1 MLGEANLN
9 TICVIPARSGSKG
22 IRDKNILNLRGH
34 PLLAWSIE
42 VAKKSNLIE
51 RTIVSTDSEEYKE
64 IALSYGAEVPFLRP
78 KELSQDN
85 STDLEFMKHLLMY
98 LEENENLPK
107 IIVHLRP
114 TTPVRD
120 YKIVDKAILNFDS
133 NKFTS
138 LRSVHKI
145 STPVEKIFKLN
156 ENQTLSS
163 LNDDFEIDK
172 FNDPRQSFENAYEAN
187 GYVDILKT
195 DFILNNNLLHGNNCQ
210 AFLTARTY
218 DIDEKEDY
226 EDLEYILTRKEI
238 TLERLLS

>member
-1 MLGEANLN
+1 MLLFRRESLLGETNLN

-133 NKFTS
+133 N
-138 LRSVHKI
+138 
-145 STPVEKIFKLN
+145 
-156 ENQTLSS
+156 
-163 LNDDFEIDK
+163 
-172 FNDPRQSFENAYEAN
+172 Y
-187 GYVDILKT
+187 
-195 DFILNNNLLHGNNCQ
+195 LH
-210 AFLTARTY
+210 L
-218 DIDEKEDY
+218 
-226 EDLEYILTRKEI
+226 
-238 TLERLLS
+238 

>member
-1 MLGEANLN
+1 MLDETNLN

-120 YKIVDKAILNFDS
+120 YKIVDKAILNFDA

-226 EDLEYILTRKEI
+226 EDLEYILTRKDI